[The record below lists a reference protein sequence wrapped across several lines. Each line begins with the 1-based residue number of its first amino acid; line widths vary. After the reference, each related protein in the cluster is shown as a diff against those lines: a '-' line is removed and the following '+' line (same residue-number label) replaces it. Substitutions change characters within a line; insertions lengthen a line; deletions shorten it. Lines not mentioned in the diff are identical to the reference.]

1 MLFDWDESNIDH
13 IAKHGVTPSEAEQVI
28 QNEPIDIEFQHRGEE
43 SRVAQVGETE
53 HGRILVV
60 VSTLR
65 NGLTRVVTAF
75 PAKRRLRAIYSAQ
88 KEKRYE
94 RRISKEELQE

>member
-1 MLFDWDESNIDH
+1 MLFDWNDSNIHH
-13 IAKHGVTPSEAEQVI
+13 IAKHGITPSEAEQVVL
-28 QNEPIDIEFQHRGEE
+28 NDPIDIELQKRGEE
-43 SRVAQVGETE
+43 SRIAQVGATD
-53 HGRILVV
+53 HGRVLVV

-75 PAKRRLRAIYSAQ
+75 PANRRLRAVYAAQ
-88 KEKRYE
+88 KGKRDA